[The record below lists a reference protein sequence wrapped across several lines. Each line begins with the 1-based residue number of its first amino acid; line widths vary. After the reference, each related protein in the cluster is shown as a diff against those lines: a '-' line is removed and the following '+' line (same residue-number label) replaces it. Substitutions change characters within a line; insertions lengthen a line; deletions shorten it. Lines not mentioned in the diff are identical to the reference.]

1 MIDELNRVDNI
12 ARYYFLGNF
21 LVALLVA
28 VSSLTTRVSLTASIK
43 LFSFI
48 CFALSCIHFLIGIGL
63 LRRKKW
69 GLNIARWYVG
79 IDVFKRNPLSEW
91 LANLNDNQLDQFFR

>member
-12 ARYYFLGNF
+12 ARYYFLVIF
-21 LVALLVA
+21 LLALLIA
-28 VSSLTTRVSLTASIK
+28 GSSFTANVK
-43 LFSFI
+43 WFSVV
-48 CFALSCIHFLIGIGL
+48 CFALSCIHFLTGIGL

-69 GLNIARWYVG
+69 GLSIARWYVG